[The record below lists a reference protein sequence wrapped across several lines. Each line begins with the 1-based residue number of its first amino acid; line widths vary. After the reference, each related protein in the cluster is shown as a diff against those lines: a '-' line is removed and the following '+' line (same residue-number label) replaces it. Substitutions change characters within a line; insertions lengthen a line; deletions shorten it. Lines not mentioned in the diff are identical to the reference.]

1 MSRFSLKIPERSPA
15 GGPLILANL
24 AGNAVK
30 FTEQGEVSVSADEGD
45 GILRIAI
52 KDTGIGM
59 AHEETGRSFKLFRQI
74 EGRPFPAEMPILR
87 GEGT

>member
-1 MSRFSLKIPERSPA
+1 MPVDR
-15 GGPLILANL
+15 
-24 AGNAVK
+24 
-30 FTEQGEVSVSADEGD
+30 GD
-45 GILRIAI
+45 GILLIAI

-59 AHEETGRSFKLFRQI
+59 AHEETGRSSRLFRQI